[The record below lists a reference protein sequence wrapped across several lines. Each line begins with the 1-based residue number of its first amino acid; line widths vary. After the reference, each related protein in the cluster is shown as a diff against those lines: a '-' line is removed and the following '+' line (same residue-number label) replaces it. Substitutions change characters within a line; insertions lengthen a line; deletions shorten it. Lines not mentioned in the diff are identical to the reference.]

1 MSFSFRQ
8 CKYRTL
14 FLITQYVT
22 KKNGRKCLFFSF
34 HMVPE
39 GAQSPLFVDKN
50 DFMNVLKAFEFIIW
64 KNGYPV

>member
-34 HMVPE
+34 HIVSA
-39 GAQSPLFVDKN
+39 GTLSPFLGGKN
-50 DFMNVLKAFEFIIW
+50 DFGDVLNAFEFIIP
-64 KNGYPV
+64 KNGYSV